1 MNHRN
6 TFHNHA
12 AICYLTLVSWIAW
25 WLDAMTC
32 HCSHSS
38 QVTSSICK
46 RNTSCVWLWL
56 QLCFKWY
63 AMLIWF
69 SVVLAFAD
77 MPIYGSLPS
86 RCITGQPRLWTMAN
100 KDLMS
105 AKMAPA
111 AGSLPASGSKLLQ
124 IAPRSLAD
132 LACFSHFTP
141 RMACPVHAYRNVKNG
156 CCLPQQVCDAIL
168 FHHVSSTIPP
178 HHRSSSDCN
187 RGSIQGSP
195 L

>member
-141 RMACPVHAYRNVKNG
+141 GWRALYMH
-156 CCLPQQVCDAIL
+156 
-168 FHHVSSTIPP
+168 TEM
-178 HHRSSSDCN
+178 
-187 RGSIQGSP
+187 
-195 L
+195 